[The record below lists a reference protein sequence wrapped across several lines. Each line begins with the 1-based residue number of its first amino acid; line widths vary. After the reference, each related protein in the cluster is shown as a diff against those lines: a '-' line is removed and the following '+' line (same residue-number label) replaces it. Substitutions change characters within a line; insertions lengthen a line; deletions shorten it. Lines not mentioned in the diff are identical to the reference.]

1 MKLANRLEAGNDVS
15 EQSGALE
22 PGNDSVEMEPGNDSA
37 GMEPG
42 NEASEQGTYIITH
55 AIDGRLLTSRSR

>member
-1 MKLANRLEAGNDVS
+1 MKSANRLEAGNDVS

-22 PGNDSVEMEPGNDSA
+22 PGNDSVEMEPGN
-37 GMEPG
+37 
-42 NEASEQGTYIITH
+42 EASEQGTYIITH